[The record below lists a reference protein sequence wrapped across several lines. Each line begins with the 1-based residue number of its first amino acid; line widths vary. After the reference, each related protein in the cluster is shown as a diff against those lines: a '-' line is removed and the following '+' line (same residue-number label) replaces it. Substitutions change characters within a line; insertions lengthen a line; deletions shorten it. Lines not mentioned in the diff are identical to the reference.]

1 MTSTIPS
8 SLVAAALSLGL
19 GGLPSRVP
27 EPAAPTTAEID
38 TKVWA
43 VVSAAV
49 AKDDIVALGK
59 TYHPA
64 AVLVSSTGTGP
75 IAQALDGW
83 GKDMAA
89 AKKVGTKASVAF
101 RFAKRQ
107 DDAETAFE
115 SGIFRYATTT
125 RAGVETAGYTRF
137 EALLVKSGGTWLML
151 MERQLDAVS
160 EKEWNALKS

>member
-8 SLVAAALSLGL
+8 SLVAVALSLGL
-19 GGLPSRVP
+19 GGVPSRVP
-27 EPAAPTTAEID
+27 EPTSAEID
-38 TKVWA
+38 AKVWA

-64 AVLVSSTGTGP
+64 AVLVSSAGTRP

-101 RFAKRQ
+101 RFAQRQ

-125 RAGVETAGYTRF
+125 RAGVETVGYTRF
-137 EALLVKSGGTWLML
+137 EALLVKSGGAWLMV
-151 MERQLDAVS
+151 MERQLEAVS
-160 EKEWNALKS
+160 EREWTALK

>member
-8 SLVAAALSLGL
+8 SLVAVALSLGL
-19 GGLPSRVP
+19 GALPSRVP
-27 EPAAPTTAEID
+27 EPTSAEID
-38 TKVWA
+38 AKVWA

-64 AVLVSSTGTGP
+64 AVLVSSAGTRP

-101 RFAKRQ
+101 RFAQRQ

-125 RAGVETAGYTRF
+125 RAGVETVGYTRF
-137 EALLVKSGGTWLML
+137 EALLVKSGGAWLMV
-151 MERQLDAVS
+151 MERQLEAVS
-160 EKEWNALKS
+160 EREWTALK